1 MTAGKLKSRRGASII
16 IALLVL
22 LICATAG
29 AAALTAASANA
40 GRYTH
45 MRRDQ
50 QRYLAVS
57 SAVKLVRSELAGQ
70 SFSSSAK
77 MEEAKSYTDPE
88 TGEVFIGQIYIM
100 EPEDQLIAP
109 AYSGVFSGW
118 LLDDLGKCFK
128 AREIPAS
135 WWSQTGGGSTETF
148 DGVTYTG
155 LGMDTDAAE
164 PLLDQVKWTLTL
176 DDDYSITARFW
187 LDDEGKTYYPTTLT
201 LPATRQEDTQTEQVG
216 VGQRWVT
223 TKTVTVT
230 WSGDDVTIT
239 QG

>member
-1 MTAGKLKSRRGASII
+1 MAARKLKSNRGASII

-57 SAVKLVRSELAGQ
+57 SAVKLVRSELADQ
-70 SFSSSAK
+70 SFSATATLNESV
-77 MEEAKSYTDPE
+77 DPE
-88 TGEVFIGQIYIM
+88 TLEHVY
-100 EPEDQLIAP
+100 QLQPGDAR
-109 AYSGVFSGW
+109 AYTGVFADW
-118 LLDDLGKCFK
+118 LLDDLGDCFQTW
-128 AREIPAS
+128 EIPAG
-135 WWSQTGGGSTETF
+135 WGGGTGTF
-148 DGVTYTG
+148 SGVTYNG
-155 LGMDTDAAE
+155 LGIDTDGDE
-164 PLLDQVKWTLTL
+164 PLLDQVQWSLTL
-176 DDDYSITARFW
+176 ADDYTITARFW
-187 LDDEGKTYYPTTLT
+187 LADEGKTYYPTTLT
-201 LPATRQEDTQTEQVG
+201 LPAQREETTTTERDTSV

-223 TKTVTVT
+223 TKTVSVT
-230 WSGDDVTIT
+230 WPLADATVI

>member
-1 MTAGKLKSRRGASII
+1 MTARKLKSNRGASII

-22 LICATAG
+22 LVCVTAG

-57 SAVKLVRSELAGQ
+57 SAVKLVREELAGQ
-70 SFSSSAK
+70 SFSATAILNESV
-77 MEEAKSYTDPE
+77 DPE
-88 TGEVFIGQIYIM
+88 TMEHIYQLQSEGER
-100 EPEDQLIAP
+100 
-109 AYSGVFSGW
+109 AYSGVFADW
-118 LLDDLGKCFK
+118 LLDDLGDCFK
-128 AREIPAS
+128 AYEIPAS
-135 WWSQTGGGSTETF
+135 WWSQDDSGGAGTF

-155 LGMDTDAAE
+155 LGMDAGGDE
-164 PLLDQVKWTLTL
+164 PLLSQVQWSLTL
-176 DDDYSITARFW
+176 ADDYTITARFW
-187 LDDEGKTYYPTTLT
+187 LADEGKTYYPTTLT
-201 LPATRQEDTQTEQVG
+201 LPAQREETTTTERDTSV

-230 WSGDDVTIT
+230 WPMADATVI